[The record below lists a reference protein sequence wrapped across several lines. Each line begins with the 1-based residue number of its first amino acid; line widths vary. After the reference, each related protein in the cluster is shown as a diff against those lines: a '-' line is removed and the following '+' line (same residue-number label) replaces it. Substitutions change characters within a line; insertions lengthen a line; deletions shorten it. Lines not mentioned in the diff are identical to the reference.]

1 MTELMDYDEAA
12 RRFDPVLGIEVH
24 VELGTKTK
32 MFDAAPNA
40 FGGDPNTF
48 VTPVS
53 LGLPGSL
60 PVVNHK
66 AVEYAIKIGLAL
78 NCEIAEYC
86 RFARKN
92 YFYPDLTKAF
102 QTSQSDEPIAHDG
115 YVDVELEDGTMFRVQ
130 IERAHMEEDAGKNTH
145 IGGADGR
152 IQGADHSLV
161 DYNRAG
167 VPLVEIVTRP
177 IEGAGERAPEVAAAY
192 VQALRDIFRALD
204 VSEARMER
212 GNVRADINVSLRPT
226 PESPLGTRTET
237 KNVNSFR
244 GIASAVRYEMQRQAQ
259 ILSEGGMI
267 LQETRHY
274 HEEDG
279 STSSGREK
287 SDSEDYRYFPEP
299 DLVPIRPDRQWVE
312 ELRASLPEL
321 PVAKRRR
328 LRTEWGYA
336 DMEMRD
342 VINAG
347 ALELIEATVAAG
359 CDPASARKWWMG
371 EISRRAKER
380 EVSLDEAGVSPA
392 QVAELQGLIDSGR
405 INDKLARQALEGV
418 LAGEGDPTQVVE
430 ARGLEVVSDDGA
442 LTEAVQEALDA
453 NPDIVEKIK
462 GGKVQAA
469 GALVGAVMKATRG
482 QADAARVRELIWPR
496 AGARGPPA
504 RPPGGAG
511 IPTTPA
517 PRRRL
522 RTVRPGLVHA
532 TPIARPGLVRALPR
546 RHPAS
551 SLIVRTCP
559 RCGLPLPGGAECYL
573 G

>member
-1 MTELMDYDEAA
+1 MSELMDYADVTVN
-12 RRFDPVLGIEVH
+12 FDPVLGIEVH

-40 FGGDPNTF
+40 FGGDPNTY

-53 LGLPGSL
+53 LGLPGCL
-60 PVVNHK
+60 PVVNHT

-102 QTSQSDEPIAHDG
+102 QTSQFDEPIAHDG
-115 YVDVELEDGTMFRVQ
+115 YVDVELEDGSLFRVQ

-145 IGGADGR
+145 VGGAEGR
-152 IQGADHSLV
+152 IHGADYSLV

-192 VQALRDIFRALD
+192 VQTLRDIFRALG

-212 GNVRADINVSLRPT
+212 GNVRADINVSLRDT
-226 PESPLGTRTET
+226 PESPLGVRTET

-244 GIASAVRYEMQRQAQ
+244 GIASAVRYEMQRQGA
-259 ILSEGGMI
+259 ILSTGGSVN
-267 LQETRHY
+267 QETRHF

-279 STSSGREK
+279 STSQGRDK
-287 SDSEDYRYFPEP
+287 SDAEDYRYFPEP
-299 DLVPIRPDRQWVE
+299 DLVPVAPSRDWVE

-328 LRTEWGYA
+328 LREEWGYA

-347 ALELIEATVAAG
+347 ALEIIEATVEAG
-359 CDPASARKWWMG
+359 VDPASARKWWMG
-371 EISRRAKER
+371 ELSRRAKER
-380 EVSLDEAGVSPA
+380 ELSLEDMPVTPA
-392 QVAELQGLIDSGR
+392 QIAELQGLIDSGR
-405 INDKLARQALEGV
+405 INDKLARQVLEGV
-418 LAGEGDPTQVVE
+418 LAGEGSPTEVVE

-442 LTEAVQEALDA
+442 LSKAVQDALDA
-453 NPDIVEKIK
+453 NPDVVEKIK
-462 GGKVQAA
+462 GGKVAAA

-482 QADAARVRELIWPR
+482 QADAARVRELIMEMV
-496 AGARGPPA
+496 G
-504 RPPGGAG
+504 
-511 IPTTPA
+511 
-517 PRRRL
+517 
-522 RTVRPGLVHA
+522 V
-532 TPIARPGLVRALPR
+532 
-546 RHPAS
+546 
-551 SLIVRTCP
+551 
-559 RCGLPLPGGAECYL
+559 
-573 G
+573 

>member
-1 MTELMDYDEAA
+1 MTELMDYADVVANY
-12 RRFDPVLGIEVH
+12 DPVLGIEVH

-40 FGGDPNTF
+40 FGGDPNTY

-53 LGLPGSL
+53 LGLPGCL
-60 PVVNHK
+60 PVVNRT

-102 QTSQSDEPIAHDG
+102 QTSQYDEPIAHDG
-115 YVDVELEDGTMFRVQ
+115 YVDVELEDGTMFRVE

-152 IQGADHSLV
+152 IHGADHSLV

-192 VQALRDIFRALD
+192 VQTLRDIFRALG

-212 GNVRADINVSLRPT
+212 GNVRADINVSLRDT
-226 PESPLGTRTET
+226 PESPLGVRSET

-244 GIASAVRYEMQRQAQ
+244 GIANAVRFEMQRQAA
-259 ILSEGGMI
+259 ILADGGSI
-267 LQETRHY
+267 VQETRHF

-279 STSSGREK
+279 STSPGREK
-287 SDSEDYRYFPEP
+287 SDAEDYRYFPEP
-299 DLVPIRPDRQWVE
+299 DLVPVAPSREWVE
-312 ELRASLPEL
+312 ELRATLPEL

-328 LRTEWGYA
+328 LREEWGYSEK
-336 DMEMRD
+336 EMRD
-342 VINAG
+342 VVNAG
-347 ALELIEATVAAG
+347 ALELIETTVGAG
-359 CDPASARKWWMG
+359 CEAGAARKWWMG
-371 EISRRAKER
+371 ELSRRAKER
-380 EVSLDEAGVSPA
+380 ELPLEEMPVTPA

-418 LAGEGDPTQVVE
+418 LEGEGSPTEVVE
-430 ARGLEVVSDDGA
+430 ARGLEVVSDDSA
-442 LTEAVQEALDA
+442 LTAAVQQAIDE
-453 NPDIVEKIK
+453 NPKVVEKIR

-482 QADAARVRELIWPR
+482 QADAARVRELISEIL
-496 AGARGPPA
+496 
-504 RPPGGAG
+504 GG
-511 IPTTPA
+511 
-517 PRRRL
+517 
-522 RTVRPGLVHA
+522 
-532 TPIARPGLVRALPR
+532 
-546 RHPAS
+546 
-551 SLIVRTCP
+551 
-559 RCGLPLPGGAECYL
+559 
-573 G
+573 

>member
-1 MTELMDYDEAA
+1 MSELMDYADVTAN
-12 RRFDPVLGIEVH
+12 FDPVLGIEVH

-40 FGGDPNTF
+40 FGGDPNTY

-53 LGLPGSL
+53 LGLPGCL
-60 PVVNHK
+60 PVVNHT

-102 QTSQSDEPIAHDG
+102 QTSQFDEPIAHDG
-115 YVDVELEDGTMFRVQ
+115 YVDVELEDGSLFRVQ

-145 IGGADGR
+145 VGGAEGR
-152 IQGADHSLV
+152 IHGADYSLV

-192 VQALRDIFRALD
+192 VQTLRDIFRALG

-212 GNVRADINVSLRPT
+212 GNVRADINVSLRDT
-226 PESPLGTRTET
+226 PESPLGVRTET

-244 GIASAVRYEMQRQAQ
+244 GIASAVRYEMQRQGA
-259 ILSEGGMI
+259 ILSAGGSVN
-267 LQETRHY
+267 QETRHF

-279 STSSGREK
+279 STSQGRDK
-287 SDSEDYRYFPEP
+287 SDAEDYRYFPEP
-299 DLVPIRPDRQWVE
+299 DLVPVAPSRQWVE

-328 LRTEWGYA
+328 LREEWGYA

-347 ALELIEATVAAG
+347 ALEIIEATVEAG
-359 CDPASARKWWMG
+359 VDPASARKWWMG
-371 EISRRAKER
+371 ELSRRAKER
-380 EVSLDEAGVSPA
+380 ELSLEDMPVTPA
-392 QVAELQGLIDSGR
+392 QIAELQGLIDSGR
-405 INDKLARQALEGV
+405 INDKHARQVLEGV
-418 LAGEGDPTQVVE
+418 LAGEGSPTEVVE

-442 LTEAVQEALDA
+442 LSKAVQDALDA
-453 NPDIVEKIK
+453 NPDVVEKIK
-462 GGKVQAA
+462 GGKVAAA

-482 QADAARVRELIWPR
+482 QADAARVRELIMEMV
-496 AGARGPPA
+496 GA
-504 RPPGGAG
+504 
-511 IPTTPA
+511 
-517 PRRRL
+517 
-522 RTVRPGLVHA
+522 
-532 TPIARPGLVRALPR
+532 
-546 RHPAS
+546 
-551 SLIVRTCP
+551 
-559 RCGLPLPGGAECYL
+559 
-573 G
+573 